1 MEYPMDAVE
10 VVGLSGV
17 HARSVSQME
26 SEVVV
31 LRNQAKAIA
40 DDYWRKFKAR
50 NRQEVGKPAP
60 ERQLGKYGPV
70 VVVNPKSGKLYIQWR
85 DYAPKGTGPR
95 TSAQARMGRSMSPSA
110 RNQRDY
116 MISQFKGARLWEE
129 ILITQA
135 ESQFKVIRELG
146 DILHEA
152 INRLN
157 RSARKQ
163 SWLTKNTPSQEMPE
177 KNSLEH
183 LARKIAEGGTINPLE
198 IMQTPDSERS

>member
-1 MEYPMDAVE
+1 MDTVDLG
-10 VVGLSGV
+10 GLPGV
-17 HARSVSQME
+17 HARAVSNLE
-26 SEVVV
+26 SEIVV
-31 LRNQAKAIA
+31 LRNQAKSVA

-50 NRQEVGKPAP
+50 NKQEIGKPAT
-60 ERQLGKYGPV
+60 ERQLGRFGPV

-116 MISQFKGARLWEE
+116 TISQFKGARLWEE

-135 ESQFKVIRELG
+135 ENQFKVIRELG
-146 DILHEA
+146 DTLHEA

-163 SWLTKNTPSQEMPE
+163 LWLTKIEPTQPALE
-177 KNSLEH
+177 KNSLAQ
-183 LARKIAEGGTINPLE
+183 LAKTMAEGGTINPLE
-198 IMQTPDSERS
+198 IMQTPSSEPN

>member
-1 MEYPMDAVE
+1 MDAVE
-10 VVGLSGV
+10 IVGLAGV

-31 LRNQAKAIA
+31 LRNHAKAIA

-85 DYAPKGTGPR
+85 DYAPKGAGPR

-110 RNQRDY
+110 KNQRDY

-135 ESQFKVIRELG
+135 ENQFKVIRELG

-152 INRLN
+152 ISRLN
-157 RSARKQ
+157 RTARKQ
-163 SWLTKNTPSQEMPE
+163 LWLTKNTTSKETPE
-177 KNSLEH
+177 ISSLEQ
-183 LARKIAEGGTINPLE
+183 LAKRMAEGGTINPLE
-198 IMQTPDSERS
+198 IMQAPDSEQS